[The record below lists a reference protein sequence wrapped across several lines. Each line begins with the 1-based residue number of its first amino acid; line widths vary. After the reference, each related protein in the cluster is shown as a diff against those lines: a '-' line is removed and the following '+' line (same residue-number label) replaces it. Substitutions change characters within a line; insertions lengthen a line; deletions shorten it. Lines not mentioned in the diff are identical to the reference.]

1 MAKPNTTLAGESLP
15 FSAGRV
21 RDVGGTRR
29 WLYPTE
35 VDIPDE
41 TFGECTLSHV
51 CKNFAVELADG
62 MCQRHWDK
70 YA

>member
-1 MAKPNTTLAGESLP
+1 MAKPNTPPVGESLP

-21 RDVGGTRR
+21 RDVGETRR
-29 WLYPTE
+29 WSYPTAVE
-35 VDIPDE
+35 MPAE
-41 TFGECTLSHV
+41 TFGECTRSAV

-62 MCQRHWDK
+62 MCIRHWDK

>member
-1 MAKPNTTLAGESLP
+1 MAKLSTTLVGESLP
-15 FSAGRV
+15 FNAGRV
-21 RDVGGTRR
+21 RDVGETRR

-35 VDIPDE
+35 VEMPAE

-62 MCQRHWDK
+62 WCIRHWDK

>member
-1 MAKPNTTLAGESLP
+1 MAKPNTTLVGESLRYNG
-15 FSAGRV
+15 GRV
-21 RDVGGTRR
+21 RDVGATRR
-29 WLYPTE
+29 WSYPTE
-35 VDIPDE
+35 VEMPAE